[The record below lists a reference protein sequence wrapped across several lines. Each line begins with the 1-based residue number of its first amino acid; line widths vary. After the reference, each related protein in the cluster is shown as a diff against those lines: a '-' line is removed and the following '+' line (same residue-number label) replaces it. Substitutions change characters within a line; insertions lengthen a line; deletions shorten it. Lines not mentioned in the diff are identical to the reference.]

1 MYGVKL
7 GDYHSYND
15 LGLILSKKVIS
26 PPSPQISTVTVPMR
40 DGSIDLTESLTDD
53 IKYNDRKITLTF
65 SLIGSKATWDS
76 KFSDIANLIHGQKM
90 KIIFDEDPA
99 FYWYGRA
106 SINNWT
112 TDKRLGTMVVEATVE
127 PFKYDVVSSAVDWE
141 WDIFDFEN
149 SIINET
155 GELIV
160 NGETTISLICR
171 KKRMFPIFTASA
183 AMTVTYDGET
193 FNLSKGSQKMY
204 GIFLTEGSN
213 ELTFKGNGTITID
226 YIGGSL

>member
-1 MYGVKL
+1 MHGVTI
-7 GDYHSYND
+7 GGYHSYND

-26 PPSPQISTVTVPMR
+26 PPSPQKELVEVPMR
-40 DGSIDLTESLTDD
+40 DGSIDMSEVLTDNV
-53 IKYNDRKITLTF
+53 KFNDRKITLTF
-65 SLIGSKATWDS
+65 SLIGRKSTWDA
-76 KFSDIANLIHGQKM
+76 KFSEIANLIHGRRMQ
-90 KIIFDEDPA
+90 IIFDDDAA
-99 FYWYGRA
+99 FYWIGRV
-106 SINNWT
+106 SINDWV
-112 TDKRLGTMVVEATVE
+112 TDRNLGTMVVEAIAE
-127 PFKYDVVSSAVDWE
+127 PFKYDVLSSAVDWE
-141 WDIFDFEN
+141 WDIFDFDN
-149 SIINET
+149 GIINET

-193 FNLSKGSQKMY
+193 FDLVAGSQKMY
-204 GIFLTEGSN
+204 DIFLMEGNN